1 MSGTWRPSCAELGS
15 FQKVPHD
22 LEVVPPLDPGSSSW
36 TGPAGPCLSS
46 GSEYATL
53 GSSAA
58 LTPHYSDALRERCI
72 GKINTQGHSACSKHW
87 RPHVPQKG
95 DLCPP
100 VRKQGVCIN
109 ALLVSLQEM
118 PSSLLIWPS
127 RAVSELLIFLQGT
140 HLRLSA
146 SSDKL
151 HYQSSRPVCAVCA
164 APQSLECFPTKLIL
178 PHCLLFLKKLI
189 NPFKVTI
196 L

>member
-1 MSGTWRPSCAELGS
+1 MTWKWFL
-15 FQKVPHD
+15 HLI
-22 LEVVPPLDPGSSSW
+22 LEVVPGQDQQDQL
-36 TGPAGPCLSS
+36 GPCLSP

-58 LTPHYSDALRERCI
+58 LTPHYSDALR
-72 GKINTQGHSACSKHW
+72 GWKDLPAPNMGG
-87 RPHVPQKG
+87 PHLPQKG

-100 VRKQGVCIN
+100 VRKKGVCIH

-118 PSSLLIWPS
+118 PSSLVIWPS

-146 SSDKL
+146 PSDKL
-151 HYQSSRPVCAVCA
+151 HSQSSRPVCAVCA
-164 APQSLECFPTKLIL
+164 APQSLECFPTKLIFT
-178 PHCLLFLKKLI
+178 PLLFLKKLV